1 MCGITGFISNNRLTK
16 NSMQSI
22 IENMTATLNHRGPDD
37 TGVWY
42 DLESQIAL
50 GHKRLSILDLSHAGH
65 QPMISSNKNFI
76 IVFNGE
82 VYNHL
87 DLRKEVE
94 NYATLENLKI
104 CWNGASDTETLLTC
118 IEIWGFEKT
127 ISKLV
132 GMFSICFFDKSQK
145 IIKLARDRIGEKP
158 LYYGYVGNS
167 FVFASELKAIK
178 KIPNFNNQINR
189 QALKKYFKLMYI
201 PCPDSI
207 YENIYKLE
215 PGHIL
220 SLSIEKINHLV
231 SLQDNIKPYWSLRD
245 LVKRN
250 NEQIRT
256 LDEKEYLNKLEMHL
270 QKAIDI
276 QSVADVPLGAFL
288 SGGIDS
294 SIITA
299 LMQKNSSIPV
309 KTFTIGFSESN
320 FDESSYAKEVATH
333 LGTEHYELFISNSE
347 ARDIIPLLP
356 NVYDEPF
363 ADSSQI
369 PTYMV
374 CKAASMQVKVAL
386 SGDAGDELFGGY
398 NRYFWAPRLW
408 NKVSWMPLKMRFF
421 LGHVLESM
429 PASGLNKLERNLNNI
444 LPSKKHLINL
454 SNKVEKLS
462 KGLKNSN
469 SIDDFYISLIS
480 EWNDA
485 SEIVLDDGKH
495 EEDISIR
502 HHIDIFK
509 ENFLTNKS
517 LDMMFKDSLT
527 YLPDDILC
535 KVDRAAMSNSL
546 ETRVPFLDHRVVE
559 YAWSMPVKMKI
570 RNNKGKWVLRQILN
584 KYVPSDLIDRPKS
597 GFAIP
602 IGEWLR
608 GPLKEWAEDLINENK
623 IIKQGFLNHKNV
635 SKIWELHMSGN
646 ADYTARIWSILM
658 FQSWLEQ
665 NI

>member
-1 MCGITGFISNNRLTK
+1 MCGITGFISNDHLTK
-16 NSMQSI
+16 NSMESI
-22 IENMTATLNHRGPDD
+22 IKNMTATLNHRGPDD
-37 TGVWY
+37 TGFWF

-50 GHKRLSILDLSHAGH
+50 GHKRLSILDLTHAGH

-82 VYNHL
+82 IYNHL
-87 DLRKEVE
+87 ALRKEVK
-94 NYATLENLKI
+94 NYASLKNI
-104 CWNGASDTETLLTC
+104 KIIWNGSSDTETLLTC
-118 IEIWGFEKT
+118 IEIWGFENT

-132 GMFSICFFDKSQK
+132 GMFSICFFDKDQK
-145 IIKLARDRIGEKP
+145 IIKLVRDRIGEKP
-158 LYYGYVGNS
+158 LYYGFAGNS

-189 QALKKYFKLMYI
+189 DALKKYFKYMYI

-207 YENIYKLE
+207 YKNIYKLE

-220 SLSIEKINHLV
+220 SISIKDINHSV
-231 SLQDNIKPYWSLRD
+231 SLKDNIKPYWSL
-245 LVKRN
+245 KESIKN
-250 NEQIRT
+250 NHKKNDTFDHKQH
-256 LDEKEYLNKLEMHL
+256 LNELESHL
-270 QKAIDI
+270 QEAIDI
-276 QSVADVPLGAFL
+276 QLIADVPLGAFL

-299 LMQKNSSIPV
+299 LMQKSSSTPV
-309 KTFTIGFSESN
+309 KTFTVGFSESS
-320 FDESSYAKEVATH
+320 FDESSYAKEVAKH
-333 LGTEHYELFISNSE
+333 LGTEHYELFVSNSE
-347 ARDIIPLLP
+347 TRDIIPLLP
-356 NVYDEPF
+356 HIYDEPF

-408 NKVSWMPLKMRFF
+408 NKVSWMPHKIRGF
-421 LGHVLESM
+421 LGQALESI
-429 PASGLNKLERNLNNI
+429 PASGLSTFESYLNNTF
-444 LPSKKHLINL
+444 PAKKHVKNL

-469 SIDDFYISLIS
+469 NFDDLYMSLIS
-480 EWNDA
+480 EWNDV
-485 SEIVLDDGKH
+485 SEIVLD
-495 EEDISIR
+495 EDENNEDKITK
-502 HHIDIFK
+502 HIDIFRD
-509 ENFLTNKS
+509 NFFKNKS

-559 YAWSMPVKMKI
+559 YAWSMPFKMKI
-570 RNNKGKWVLRQILN
+570 KNNKGKWALRQILN

-602 IGEWLR
+602 VGEWLR
-608 GPLKEWAEDLINENK
+608 GPLKEWAEDLIEENK
-623 IIKQGFLNHKNV
+623 VISQGFLNHKNV
-635 SKIWELHMSGN
+635 RKIWELHVSGS

-658 FQSWLEQ
+658 FQSWLEH
-665 NI
+665 NS